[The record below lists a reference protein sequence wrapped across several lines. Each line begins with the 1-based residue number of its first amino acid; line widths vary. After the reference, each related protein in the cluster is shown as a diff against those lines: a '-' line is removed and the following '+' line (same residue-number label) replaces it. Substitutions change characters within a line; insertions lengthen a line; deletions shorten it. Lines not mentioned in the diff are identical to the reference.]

1 MARWC
6 GLIGFA
12 DTNETTPGVHEEQ
25 YEERRYFGDLIRAT
39 RRLESSGYVNDDVNV
54 SNEIS
59 IIADPFA
66 VDHFHKMRYV
76 ELNGTKWKITNVE
89 IQYPR
94 LKLTVGGVFNA

>member
-39 RRLESSGYVNDDVNV
+39 RRLESSG
-54 SNEIS
+54 
-59 IIADPFA
+59 
-66 VDHFHKMRYV
+66 
-76 ELNGTKWKITNVE
+76 
-89 IQYPR
+89 
-94 LKLTVGGVFNA
+94 